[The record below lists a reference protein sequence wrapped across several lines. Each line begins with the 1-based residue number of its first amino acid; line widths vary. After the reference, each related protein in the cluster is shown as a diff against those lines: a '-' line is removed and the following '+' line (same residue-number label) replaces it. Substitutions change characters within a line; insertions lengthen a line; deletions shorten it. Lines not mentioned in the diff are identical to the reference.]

1 MVNVILSGKNG
12 GAMLLRRLIVS
23 CSITIIL
30 LCVFSVSVLAVVN
43 TGIEW
48 QYQDDQLSTSA
59 IRLNW
64 LVSNRWTV
72 RGIYQWEN
80 RDLSVG
86 FTYKQSRG
94 PWVSSFVGLGFRDLL
109 DEAAPEYDFEEKTEL
124 ITGVQIN
131 LSKGGYGAFIVIEA
145 RAVPS
150 TIGGDSHP
158 EALDPIIS
166 MSLNFRLPG
175 RRTPRVKVPESISE
189 NDFDLLVRLV
199 AAEAGG
205 EPYEGQV
212 AVAAVVLNRVRSYK
226 FPNTIRDV
234 VYQENQFSSVPKLPY
249 IQPSESCRRAVV
261 DAING
266 IDPSNGALYFYNP
279 DLSSEKG
286 LKFFNSA
293 NLKVTARI
301 GNHIFLTE

>member
-1 MVNVILSGKNG
+1 
-12 GAMLLRRLIVS
+12 MLLRRLIVC
-23 CSITIIL
+23 CSFTITL
-30 LCVFSVSVLAVVN
+30 LCAFSVSVLAVVN

-109 DEAAPEYDFEEKTEL
+109 NEAAPEYDFEEKTEL

-145 RAVPS
+145 RAVGS
-150 TIGGDSHP
+150 TIGGGSHP
-158 EALDPIIS
+158 EALDPIVS

-175 RRTPRVKVPESISE
+175 RRTPPVKIPESISE
-189 NDFDLLVRLV
+189 TDFDLLVRLV

-205 EPYEGQV
+205 EPYDGQV
-212 AVAAVVLNRVRSYK
+212 AVAAVVLNRMRSYK
-226 FPNTIRDV
+226 FPNTVRGV
-234 VYQENQFSSVPKLPY
+234 VYQENQFSSVPKLPN
-249 IQPSESCRRAVV
+249 IEPSESCRRAVV
-261 DAING
+261 EALNG

-279 DLSSEKG
+279 KTSSKEG

-301 GNHIFLTE
+301 GDHVFLTE

>member
-1 MVNVILSGKNG
+1 
-12 GAMLLRRLIVS
+12 MLLRRFTISGTITVLLLFAL
-23 CSITIIL
+23 SI
-30 LCVFSVSVLAVVN
+30 SALAAVN

-48 QYQDDQLSTSA
+48 QYQDDRLSTSA

-64 LVSNRWTV
+64 LVSDRWTV
-72 RGIYQWEN
+72 RGIYQWES
-80 RDLSVG
+80 RDLSAG

-94 PWVSSFVGLGFRDLL
+94 PWVSSYVGLGFRDLL
-109 DEAAPEYDFEEKTEL
+109 NEAAPEYDFEEKTEL

-131 LSKGGYGAFIVIEA
+131 LSKGGNGAFIAIEA
-145 RAVPS
+145 RAVGS
-150 TIGGDSHP
+150 TIGGGSHP

-175 RRTPRVKVPESISE
+175 GRTPRVKVPESISE
-189 NDFDLLVRLV
+189 ADFDLLVRLV

-205 EPYEGQV
+205 EPYDGQV
-212 AVAAVVLNRVRSYK
+212 AVAAVVLNRMRSYK
-226 FPNTIRDV
+226 FPNTVPGV

-249 IQPSESCRRAVV
+249 IEPGESCRRAVV
-261 DAING
+261 EALNG

-279 DLSSEKG
+279 KTSSKEG

-301 GNHIFLTE
+301 GDHVFLTE